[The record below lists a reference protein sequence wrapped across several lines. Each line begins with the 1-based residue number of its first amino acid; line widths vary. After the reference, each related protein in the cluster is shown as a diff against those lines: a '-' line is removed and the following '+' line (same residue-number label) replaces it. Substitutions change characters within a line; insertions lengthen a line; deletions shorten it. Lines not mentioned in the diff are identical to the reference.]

1 MIPWFFDS
9 FPGQIWLT
17 LNDSRTVDQI
27 DCFLTKQKSLGQQ
40 VEVALEEYS
49 RNRSGCPQVLTAAM
63 RHSLLAGGKRLR
75 PLLVLLA
82 VESCGQEPM
91 SALPAACAVEM
102 VHTYS
107 LIHDDLP
114 SMDDD
119 DLRRGQP
126 SCHVKFGEANA
137 ILAGDAL
144 LTQAFEILASELE
157 ADVAVRCCQELALAA
172 GAQNMVGGQVD
183 DLAAENRDDLS
194 ADELKQIH
202 ARKTGAMI
210 RGALRIGALVAKCDQ
225 ELFNQLDF
233 FGEKIGLA
241 FQIVDDLLDFSGD
254 ATRIGKS
261 LGKDEQSQK
270 LTYVRLYG
278 AEKSQRLAGDLIA
291 ESIEIAEGFGVN
303 GKPLIGLAQFILN
316 RTF

>member
-1 MIPWFFDS
+1 MKS
-9 FPGQIWLT
+9 T
-17 LNDSRTVDQI
+17 LSLNHAPQEDLVG
-27 DCFLTKQKSLGQQ
+27 CFLEKQKSYGQLIEDKLDQ
-40 VEVALEEYS
+40 YS
-49 RNRSGCPQVLTAAM
+49 QSRSGCPDILTAAI
-63 RHSLLAGGKRLR
+63 RHSLLGGGKRLR

-82 VESCGQEPM
+82 SEACGGQAVE
-91 SALPAACAVEM
+91 ALPAACAIEM

-126 SCHVKFGEANA
+126 SCHKKFGEANA

-144 LTQAFEILASELE
+144 LTQAFEVLASDLPVE
-157 ADVAVRCCQELALAA
+157 VASKCCLELALAA

-183 DLAAENRDDLS
+183 DLAAENRNDLD
-194 ADELKQIH
+194 AGELEEIH
-202 ARKTGAMI
+202 RRKTGAMI
-210 RGALRIGALVAKCDQ
+210 RGSLRLGALVAKSPDK
-225 ELFNQLDF
+225 LFKNLGF

-254 ATRIGKS
+254 ATKMGKS
-261 LGKDEQSQK
+261 LGKDAQSQK

-278 AEKSQRLAGDLIA
+278 ADESRLKAEELISEA
-291 ESIEIAEGFGVN
+291 IGIADEFGEN
-303 GKPLIGLAQFILN
+303 GQPLIGLAQFILN
-316 RTF
+316 RTY